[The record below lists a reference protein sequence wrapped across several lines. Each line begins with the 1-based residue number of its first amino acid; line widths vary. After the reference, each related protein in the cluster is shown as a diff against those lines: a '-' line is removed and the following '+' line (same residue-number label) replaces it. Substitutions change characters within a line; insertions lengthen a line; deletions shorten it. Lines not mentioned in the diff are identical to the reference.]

1 MRFFTFP
8 EIQTDTVS
16 LVTSGQNSVK
26 SLDMSPGCDYFLSK
40 EQTVQT
46 ITGRIERRQGESSSI
61 DKNALQVVFEIDQSN
76 SKVRNEHMMLA

>member
-16 LVTSGQNSVK
+16 LVTSGQVK
-26 SLDMSPGCDYFLSK
+26 SLDMIPGCDYFLSK
-40 EQTVQT
+40 EHTVQT
-46 ITGRIERRQGESSSI
+46 ITGRIERKQGESSSI
-61 DKNALQVVFEIDQSN
+61 DKNALQVIFEIDQSN